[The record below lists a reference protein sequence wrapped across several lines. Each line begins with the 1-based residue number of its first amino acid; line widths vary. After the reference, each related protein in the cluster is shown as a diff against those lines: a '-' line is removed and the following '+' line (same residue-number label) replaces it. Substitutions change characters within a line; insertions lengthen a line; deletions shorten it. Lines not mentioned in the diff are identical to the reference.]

1 MKIKLTTFFIIIG
14 FALILIYP
22 IKHFVKQQD
31 KTSSQRV
38 FEYPISRD
46 VSDYII
52 ASGTIVPK
60 EEVEIKPNISGII
73 DSIYV
78 SIGDNV
84 EVGDIIAEIK
94 VIPNQI
100 ELVKSKSEINNIR
113 VKLSLSQKKYLRNK
127 SLFEKGV
134 IAKARYEEF
143 ENDYHSLKQRLN
155 NTIKEYGITKSGK
168 INNSNINTTQV
179 LSTIIEYVRC
189 FRLLVYRWV

>member
-100 ELVKSKSEINNIR
+100 ELVKSKSEINNIKIGR
-113 VKLSLSQKKYLRNK
+113 AHTSNN
-127 SLFEKGV
+127 
-134 IAKARYEEF
+134 ARYTR
-143 ENDYHSLKQRLN
+143 YRTTTSAKQR
-155 NTIKEYGITKSGK
+155 TCC
-168 INNSNINTTQV
+168 TTC
-179 LSTIIEYVRC
+179 LRYCWGR
-189 FRLLVYRWV
+189 